1 MNHINPEH
9 SNRCI
14 LLCQRIKMKDL
25 LDYIEYR
32 KFLKKA
38 KRQILSF
45 FKYNF
50 SCPNLFYFLCVLL
63 NSQKPIKYHPRKLD
77 LGLLL
82 RLLDQSDRYEFPSPN
97 CRNQMSLDL
106 INDVLD
112 TIEEFCLTQ

>member
-1 MNHINPEH
+1 MT
-9 SNRCI
+9 
-14 LLCQRIKMKDL
+14 DL

-45 FKYNF
+45 LKYSF
-50 SCPNLFYFLCVLL
+50 SCPNLIYFLCVFL
-63 NSQKPIKYHPRKLD
+63 NSQKPIKYHPQKLD

-82 RLLDQSDRYEFPSPN
+82 RLLDQSDLYDFPSPN

-112 TIEEFCLTQ
+112 TIEEFCLSQ